1 MKVNILSKTK
11 NELKIEVEG
20 EGHTFCNILQKTL
33 LKDSSVEF
41 AGYEI
46 PHPLTSNPIIYVRTK
61 IQRSPERALANAAKK
76 IGADAEEF
84 RRMFEEAW
92 KKSVKS

>member
-1 MKVNILSKTK
+1 MKVNILNKTK
-11 NELKIEVEG
+11 NELKIEIEG
-20 EGHTFCNILQKTL
+20 EGHTFCNVLHKTL

-46 PHPLTSNPIIYVRTK
+46 PHPLTANPIMYIRTK
-61 IQRSPERALANAAKK
+61 TQKSPEIALTNAAKK

-92 KKSVKS
+92 KKSVK